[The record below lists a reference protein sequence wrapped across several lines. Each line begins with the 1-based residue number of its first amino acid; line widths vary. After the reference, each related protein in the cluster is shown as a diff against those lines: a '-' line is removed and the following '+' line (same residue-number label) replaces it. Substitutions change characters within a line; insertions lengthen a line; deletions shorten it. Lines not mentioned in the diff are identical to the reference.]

1 MTNLKCNYP
10 VAKPQLDGNELKYVT
25 DCIKS
30 GWISWRGKYA
40 DKFEEEHA
48 KRHGYKYGVATTSGT
63 TALTLAI
70 ATLNIGEGDEVIV
83 PEFTMVASAWAVTY
97 NRATPVFVDCD
108 ENLLIDIDKIEE
120 KITDKTKAIMPVSI
134 FGRYVDMDKI
144 NKIAD
149 KYNLKVVEDLALA
162 HGLKAS
168 GDIACYALFANKILT
183 SGEGGICLTNDKEL
197 AERLKYLKNMAF
209 DPKHTFLH
217 KELGFNFRLTNLQA
231 AVALAQLERLDE
243 FLAKRK
249 QIEQWYNENLK
260 DIKEIAIMPER
271 ILLWMYDVL
280 AERKDELM
288 EYLEENG
295 IETRH
300 FFKPMSRQPMYYD
313 ENYKELKASWFAK
326 RGLYLPTYVSL
337 EEEDVKNICKVIK
350 LFYNK

>member
-1 MTNLKCNYP
+1 MKIP
-10 VAKPQLDGNELKYVT
+10 VARPQLDGNELKYVM

-40 DKFEEEHA
+40 DRFEEEHA

-70 ATLNIGEGDEVIV
+70 AALNIGEGDEVIV

-97 NRATPVFVDCD
+97 NNAKPVFVDCD
-108 ENLLIDIDKIEE
+108 DNLLIDIDKIEE
-120 KITDKTKAIMPVSI
+120 KITKRTKAIMPVSI
-134 FGRYVDMDKI
+134 FGRYVDTDRIK
-144 NKIAD
+144 KLAL

-162 HGLKAS
+162 HGLDAH

-183 SGEGGICLTNDKEL
+183 SGEGGICLTNDKDL

-217 KELGFNFRLTNLQA
+217 QELGFNFRLTNIQA
-231 AVALAQLERLDE
+231 AIACAQLERLDE
-243 FLAKRK
+243 FLIKRR
-249 QIEQWYNENLK
+249 QIEEWYNEGLES
-260 DIKEIAIMPER
+260 IPEITIMPER
-271 ILLWMYDVL
+271 RMLWMYDVL
-280 AERKDELM
+280 AENKDELM

-300 FFKPMSRQPMYYD
+300 FFKPMSQQPMYYD
-313 ENYKELKASWFAK
+313 KVYKNLKATKFSE
-326 RGLYLPTYVSL
+326 RGFYLPTFTSL
-337 EEEDVKNICKVIK
+337 KKEEVEYICNKIEI
-350 LFYNK
+350 FYNKKK